1 MMVATLFIVFLG
13 CIALRMPIAFS
24 LGFSSFVYIAA
35 SDIPLS
41 IIPERMFSG
50 IDSFVILC
58 VPGFILAGNLMNV
71 GGITDRII
79 HFCMAL
85 VGHIRGGLGVANV
98 GASMVFA
105 GISGTAVSDA
115 VSIGSVMIPAMVK
128 HGYSKEFSGAV
139 TASASTM
146 GPIIPPSLPMVIA
159 GTVTGLSVSRLL
171 VAGVVPGLLL
181 GLGLGLVVYFIS
193 LKRGYPKVVRLPIIE
208 VIKSFFGAFWA
219 ILMTVIILGGIMG
232 GFFTPTEAAM
242 VAVFYAIII
251 GFFVYKE
258 LKPSMLPRIFYESAV
273 TTASLMV
280 LVGFA
285 NVFAW
290 ILTSEQIPIMITTAM
305 LDLSK
310 NPMVYILLVNILLIF
325 VGMFMETIAAL
336 MILMP
341 ILLKPALSL
350 GIDPIQFSI
359 MCILNLVIGLTTP
372 PVGVCL
378 FVASAIAKVSIG
390 RLTVALLPFIA
401 VSLVVLFLVS
411 YVPQITLWLPNL
423 VFGGK

>member
-1 MMVATLFIVFLG
+1 MVVVLFVVFLA
-13 CIALRMPIAFS
+13 CIVLRMPIAFS
-24 LGFSSFVYIAA
+24 LGFSSFIYILF

-41 IIPERMFSG
+41 ILPERMFSG

-85 VGHIRGGLGVANV
+85 IGHVRGGLGLANV
-98 GASMVFA
+98 GSSMVFA
-105 GISGTAVSDA
+105 GISGTAISDT
-115 VSIGSVMIPAMVK
+115 VSIGSVMIPAMIK
-128 HGYSKEFSGAV
+128 RGYDAEFSAAV
-139 TASASTM
+139 TASSSTV

-159 GTVTGLSVSRLL
+159 GTVTGLSVSRLF
-171 VAGVVPGLLL
+171 VAGIIPGLLL
-181 GLGLGLVVYFIS
+181 GFGLGIVSYLIS
-193 LKRGYPKVVRLPIIE
+193 VKRNHPKEDRLPFRE
-208 VIKSFFGAFWA
+208 VIRSFFSAFWA
-219 ILMTVIILGGIMG
+219 ILMTLIILGGIMG

-242 VAVFYAIII
+242 IAVFYALIV
-251 GFFVYKE
+251 GFFVYGE
-258 LKPSMLPRIFYESAV
+258 LKLAALPKIIFDSAV

-290 ILTSEQIPIMITTAM
+290 ILTSEEIPLMVTQAM
-305 LDLSK
+305 LSISSG
-310 NPMVYILLVNILLIF
+310 PTGYIILVNILLIF

-341 ILLKPALSL
+341 ILLKPAIAL
-350 GIDPIQFSI
+350 GIDPIQFAI
-359 MCILNLVIGLTTP
+359 MCVLNLVIGLTTP

-378 FVASAIAKVSIG
+378 FVASSIAKISVG
-390 RLTVALLPFIA
+390 RLSVALIPFIA
-401 VSLVVLFLVS
+401 VSLLVLLLVS
-411 YVPQITLWLPNL
+411 FVPQVTLFLPNL
-423 VFGGK
+423 VFNK

>member
-1 MMVATLFIVFLG
+1 MVVVLFVVFLA

-24 LGFSSFVYIAA
+24 LGFSSFIYILF

-41 IIPERMFSG
+41 ILPERMFSG

-85 VGHIRGGLGVANV
+85 IGHVRGGLGLANV
-98 GASMVFA
+98 GSSMVFA
-105 GISGTAVSDA
+105 GISGTAISDT
-115 VSIGSVMIPAMVK
+115 VSIGSVMIPAMIK
-128 HGYSKEFSGAV
+128 RGYDAEFSAAV
-139 TASASTM
+139 TASSSTV

-159 GTVTGLSVSRLL
+159 GTVTGLSVSRLF
-171 VAGVVPGLLL
+171 VAGIIPGLLL
-181 GLGLGLVVYFIS
+181 GFGLGIVSYLIS
-193 LKRGYPKVVRLPIIE
+193 VKRNHPKEDRLPFREVVR
-208 VIKSFFGAFWA
+208 SFFSAFWA
-219 ILMTVIILGGIMG
+219 ILMTLIILGGIMG

-242 VAVFYAIII
+242 IAVFYALIV
-251 GFFVYKE
+251 GFFVYGE
-258 LKPSMLPRIFYESAV
+258 LKLSALPKIVFDSAV

-290 ILTSEQIPIMITTAM
+290 ILTSEEIPLMVTQAM
-305 LDLSK
+305 LSISSG
-310 NPMVYILLVNILLIF
+310 PVGYIILVNILLVF

-341 ILLKPALSL
+341 ILLKPAIAL
-350 GIDPIQFSI
+350 GIDPIQFAI
-359 MCILNLVIGLTTP
+359 MCVLNLVIGLTTP

-378 FVASAIAKVSIG
+378 FVASSIAKISVG
-390 RLTVALLPFIA
+390 RLSVALIPFIA
-401 VSLVVLFLVS
+401 VSLLVLLLVS
-411 YVPQITLWLPNL
+411 FVPQVTLFLPNL
-423 VFGGK
+423 VFNK

>member
-1 MMVATLFIVFLG
+1 MVVVLFVVFLA
-13 CIALRMPIAFS
+13 CIVLRMPIAFS
-24 LGFSSFVYIAA
+24 LGFSSFIYILF

-41 IIPERMFSG
+41 ILPERMFSG

-85 VGHIRGGLGVANV
+85 IGHVRGGLGLANV
-98 GASMVFA
+98 GSSMVFA
-105 GISGTAVSDA
+105 GISGTAISDT
-115 VSIGSVMIPAMVK
+115 VSIGSVMIPAMIK
-128 HGYSKEFSGAV
+128 RGYDAEFSAAV
-139 TASASTM
+139 TASSSTV

-159 GTVTGLSVSRLL
+159 GTVTGLSVSRLF
-171 VAGVVPGLLL
+171 VAGIIPGLLL
-181 GLGLGLVVYFIS
+181 GFGLGIVSYLIS
-193 LKRGYPKVVRLPIIE
+193 VKRNHPKEDRLPFREVVR
-208 VIKSFFGAFWA
+208 SFFSAFWA
-219 ILMTVIILGGIMG
+219 ILMTLIILGGIMG

-242 VAVFYAIII
+242 IAVFYALIV
-251 GFFVYKE
+251 GFFVYGE
-258 LKPSMLPRIFYESAV
+258 LKLSALPKIIFDSAV

-290 ILTSEQIPIMITTAM
+290 ILTSEEIPLMVTQAM
-305 LDLSK
+305 LSISSG
-310 NPMVYILLVNILLIF
+310 PTGYIILVNILLVF

-341 ILLKPALSL
+341 ILLKPAIAL
-350 GIDPIQFSI
+350 GIDPIQFAI
-359 MCILNLVIGLTTP
+359 MCVLNLVIGLTTP

-378 FVASAIAKVSIG
+378 FVASSIARISVG
-390 RLTVALLPFIA
+390 RLSVALIPFIA
-401 VSLVVLFLVS
+401 VSFIVLMLVS
-411 YVPQITLWLPNL
+411 FVPQVTLFLPNL
-423 VFGGK
+423 VFNK

>member
-105 GISGTAVSDA
+105 GISGTAISDT

-128 HGYSKEFSGAV
+128 RGYDSEFSAAV
-139 TASASTM
+139 TASSSTI

-159 GTVTGLSVSRLL
+159 GTVTGLSVSRLF
-171 VAGVVPGLLL
+171 VAGIIPGLLL
-181 GLGLGLVVYFIS
+181 GFGLGIVSYFIS
-193 LKRGYPKVVRLPIIE
+193 VKRQHPKEERLPLREVVR
-208 VIKSFFGAFWA
+208 SFFGAFWA
-219 ILMTVIILGGIMG
+219 ILMTIIIIGGIIG

-251 GFFVYKE
+251 GFFVYRE
-258 LKPSMLPRIFYESAV
+258 LKLNMLPKIFYESAV

-290 ILTSEQIPIMITTAM
+290 ILTSEEIPVMITTAM
-305 LDLSK
+305 LNFSN
-310 NPMVYILLVNILLIF
+310 NPAVYILLVNILLVF

-341 ILLKPALSL
+341 ILLKPAISL
-350 GIDPIQFSI
+350 GIDPIQFAI
-359 MCILNLVIGLTTP
+359 MCVLNLVIGLTTP

-378 FVASAIAKVSIG
+378 FVASSIARISIG
-390 RLTVALLPFIA
+390 CLTIALLPFIA
-401 VSLVVLFLVS
+401 ISLVVLILVS
-411 YVPQITLWLPNL
+411 YVPPITLWLPSL
-423 VFGGK
+423 VFGK

>member
-1 MMVATLFIVFLG
+1 MVIVLFAVFLG
-13 CIALRMPIAFS
+13 CVMLRMPIAFS

-35 SDIPLS
+35 SPIPLS

-71 GGITDRII
+71 GGITERII
-79 HFCMAL
+79 KFCLAV
-85 VGHIRGGLGVANV
+85 VGHIRGGLALSNV

-115 VSIGSVMIPAMVK
+115 VSIGTIMIPAMIK
-128 HGYSKEFSGAV
+128 RGYSAAFSGAV

-171 VAGVVPGLLL
+171 VGGIIPGLLL
-181 GLGLGLVVYFIS
+181 GLGIGAVAYFIS
-193 LKRGYPKVVRLPIIE
+193 VKRGYPKGDRLPFSE
-208 VIKSFFGAFWA
+208 VVKSFFGAFWA
-219 ILMTVIILGGIMG
+219 ILMTLIILGGIMG
-232 GFFTPTEAAM
+232 GIFTPTEASM

-251 GFFVYKE
+251 GFFVYGE
-258 LKPSMLPRIFYESAV
+258 LKPSMLPKIFFESAV

-290 ILTSEQIPIMITTAM
+290 ILTSEEIPVMITTAM
-305 LDLSK
+305 LDLSRD
-310 NPMVYILLVNILLIF
+310 PMVYILLVNILLIF

-341 ILLKPALSL
+341 ILLKPAIQL
-350 GIDPIQFSI
+350 GIDPIQFAL
-359 MCILNLVIGLTTP
+359 MCVLNLVIGLTTP

-390 RLTVALLPFIA
+390 RLTWALLPFIG
-401 VSLVVLFLVS
+401 VSLVVLLLVS
-411 YVPQITLWLPNL
+411 YVPAITLWLPNL
-423 VFGGK
+423 VFNK

>member
-1 MMVATLFIVFLG
+1 MMVAVLFLVFLG
-13 CIALRMPIAFS
+13 CIVLRMPIAFS

-105 GISGTAVSDA
+105 GISGTAISDT

-128 HGYSKEFSGAV
+128 RGYDSEFSAAV
-139 TASASTM
+139 TASSSTI

-159 GTVTGLSVSRLL
+159 GTVTGLSVSRLF
-171 VAGVVPGLLL
+171 VAGIIPGLLL
-181 GLGLGLVVYFIS
+181 GFGLGIVSYFIS
-193 LKRGYPKVVRLPIIE
+193 VKRQHPKEERLPLREVVR
-208 VIKSFFGAFWA
+208 SFFGAFWA
-219 ILMTVIILGGIMG
+219 ILMTVIIIGGIIG

-251 GFFVYKE
+251 GFFVYRE
-258 LKPSMLPRIFYESAV
+258 LKLHMLPKIFYDSAV

-290 ILTSEQIPIMITTAM
+290 ILTSEEIPVMITTAM
-305 LDLSK
+305 LDLSS
-310 NPMVYILLVNILLIF
+310 NPAVYILLVNLLLVF

-341 ILLKPALSL
+341 ILLKPAISL

-359 MCILNLVIGLTTP
+359 MCVLNLVIGLTTP

-378 FVASAIAKVSIG
+378 FVASSIARISIG
-390 RLTVALLPFIA
+390 RLAVALLPFIA
-401 VSLVVLFLVS
+401 VSLVVLILVS
-411 YVPQITLWLPNL
+411 YVPQVTLWLPSL
-423 VFGGK
+423 VFGK

>member
-1 MMVATLFIVFLG
+1 MMVAVLFLVFLG
-13 CIALRMPIAFS
+13 CIVLRMPIAFS

-105 GISGTAVSDA
+105 GISGTAISDT

-128 HGYSKEFSGAV
+128 RGYDSEFSAAV
-139 TASASTM
+139 TASSSTI

-159 GTVTGLSVSRLL
+159 GTVTGLSVSRLF
-171 VAGVVPGLLL
+171 VAGIIPGLLL
-181 GLGLGLVVYFIS
+181 GFGLGLVSYFIS
-193 LKRGYPKVVRLPIIE
+193 VKRQHPKEERLPLREVVR
-208 VIKSFFGAFWA
+208 SFFGAFWA
-219 ILMTVIILGGIMG
+219 ILMTVIIIGGIIG

-251 GFFVYKE
+251 GFFVYRE
-258 LKPSMLPRIFYESAV
+258 LKLHMLPKIFYDSAV

-290 ILTSEQIPIMITTAM
+290 ILTSEEIPVMITTAM
-305 LDLSK
+305 LDLSN
-310 NPMVYILLVNILLIF
+310 NPAVYILLVNILLVF

-341 ILLKPALSL
+341 ILLKPAISL

-359 MCILNLVIGLTTP
+359 MCVLNLVIGLTTP

-378 FVASAIAKVSIG
+378 FVASSIARISIG
-390 RLTVALLPFIA
+390 RLAVALLPFIA
-401 VSLVVLFLVS
+401 VSGVVLILVS
-411 YVPQITLWLPNL
+411 YVPQVTLWLPSL
-423 VFGGK
+423 VFGK

>member
-1 MMVATLFIVFLG
+1 MVVVLFVVFLA
-13 CIALRMPIAFS
+13 CIVLRMPIAFS
-24 LGFSSFVYIAA
+24 LGFSSFIYILF

-41 IIPERMFSG
+41 ILPERMFSG

-85 VGHIRGGLGVANV
+85 IGHVRGGLGLANV
-98 GASMVFA
+98 GSSMVFA
-105 GISGTAVSDA
+105 GISGTAISDT
-115 VSIGSVMIPAMVK
+115 VSIGSVMIPAMIK
-128 HGYSKEFSGAV
+128 RGYDAEFSAAV
-139 TASASTM
+139 TASSSTV

-159 GTVTGLSVSRLL
+159 GTVTGLSVSRLF
-171 VAGVVPGLLL
+171 VAGIIPGLLL
-181 GLGLGLVVYFIS
+181 GFGLGIVSYLIS
-193 LKRGYPKVVRLPIIE
+193 VKRNHPKEDRLPFREVVR
-208 VIKSFFGAFWA
+208 SFFSAFWA
-219 ILMTVIILGGIMG
+219 ILMTLIILGGIMG

-242 VAVFYAIII
+242 IAVFYALIV
-251 GFFVYKE
+251 GFFVYGE
-258 LKPSMLPRIFYESAV
+258 LKLAALPKIVFDSAV

-290 ILTSEQIPIMITTAM
+290 ILTSEEIPLMVTQAM
-305 LDLSK
+305 LSISSG
-310 NPMVYILLVNILLIF
+310 PVGYIILVNILLVF

-341 ILLKPALSL
+341 ILLKPAIAL
-350 GIDPIQFSI
+350 GIDPIQFAI
-359 MCILNLVIGLTTP
+359 MCVLNLVIGLTTP

-378 FVASAIAKVSIG
+378 FVASSIARISVG
-390 RLTVALLPFIA
+390 RLSIALIPFIA
-401 VSLVVLFLVS
+401 VSLVVLLLVS
-411 YVPQITLWLPNL
+411 FVPQVTLFLPNL
-423 VFGGK
+423 VFNK

>member
-1 MMVATLFIVFLG
+1 MMVAVLFVVFLG
-13 CIALRMPIAFS
+13 CIMLRMPIAFS

-85 VGHIRGGLGVANV
+85 MGHVRGGLGLANV
-98 GASMVFA
+98 GSSMVFA
-105 GISGTAVSDA
+105 GISGTAISDT
-115 VSIGSVMIPAMVK
+115 VSIGSVMIPAMIK
-128 HGYSKEFSGAV
+128 RGYDAEFSAAV
-139 TASASTM
+139 TASSSTV

-159 GTVTGLSVSRLL
+159 GTVTGLSVSRLF
-171 VAGVVPGLLL
+171 VAGIIPGLLL
-181 GLGLGLVVYFIS
+181 GFGLGIITYILSV
-193 LKRGYPKVVRLPIIE
+193 KRNYPKEDRLPFKDVVR
-208 VIKSFFGAFWA
+208 SFFSAFWA
-219 ILMTVIILGGIMG
+219 ILMTLIIIGGIMFG
-232 GFFTPTEAAM
+232 IFTPTEAAM
-242 VAVFYAIII
+242 IAVFYAIII

-258 LKPSMLPRIFYESAV
+258 LKLSMLPRIFFESAV

-290 ILTSEQIPIMITTAM
+290 ILTSEEIPVMITTAM

-310 NPMVYILLVNILLIF
+310 DPMIYILLVNILLVF

-341 ILLKPALSL
+341 ILLKPAITL

-378 FVASAIAKVSIG
+378 FVASAIAKISIG

-401 VSLVVLFLVS
+401 VSLVVLLLVS
-411 YVPQITLWLPNL
+411 YVPQVTLWLPNV
-423 VFGGK
+423 VFGR

>member
-1 MMVATLFIVFLG
+1 MVVVLFVVFLA
-13 CIALRMPIAFS
+13 CIVLRMPIAFS
-24 LGFSSFVYIAA
+24 LGFSSFIYILF

-41 IIPERMFSG
+41 ILPERMFSG

-85 VGHIRGGLGVANV
+85 IGHVRGGLGLANV
-98 GASMVFA
+98 GSSMVFA
-105 GISGTAVSDA
+105 GISGTAISDT
-115 VSIGSVMIPAMVK
+115 VSIGSVMIPAMIK
-128 HGYSKEFSGAV
+128 RGYDAEFSAAV
-139 TASASTM
+139 TASSSTV

-159 GTVTGLSVSRLL
+159 GTVTGLSVSRLF
-171 VAGVVPGLLL
+171 VAGIIPGLLL
-181 GLGLGLVVYFIS
+181 GFGLGIVSYLIS
-193 LKRGYPKVVRLPIIE
+193 VKRNHPKEDRLPFRE
-208 VIKSFFGAFWA
+208 VIRSFFSAFWA
-219 ILMTVIILGGIMG
+219 ILMTLIILGGIMG

-242 VAVFYAIII
+242 IAVFYALIV
-251 GFFVYKE
+251 GFFVYGE
-258 LKPSMLPRIFYESAV
+258 LKLAALPKIIFDSAV

-290 ILTSEQIPIMITTAM
+290 ILTSEEIPLMVTQAM
-305 LDLSK
+305 LSISSG
-310 NPMVYILLVNILLIF
+310 PTGYIILVNILLVF

-341 ILLKPALSL
+341 ILLKPAIAL
-350 GIDPIQFSI
+350 GIDPIQFAI
-359 MCILNLVIGLTTP
+359 MCVLNLVIGLTTP

-378 FVASAIAKVSIG
+378 FVASSIARISVG
-390 RLTVALLPFIA
+390 RLSIALIPFIA
-401 VSLVVLFLVS
+401 VSFLVLLLVS
-411 YVPQITLWLPNL
+411 FVPQVTLFLPNL
-423 VFGGK
+423 VFNK

>member
-1 MMVATLFIVFLG
+1 MVVVLFVVFLA
-13 CIALRMPIAFS
+13 CIVLRMPIAFS
-24 LGFSSFVYIAA
+24 LGFSSFIYILF

-41 IIPERMFSG
+41 ILPERMFSG

-85 VGHIRGGLGVANV
+85 IGHVRGGLGLANV
-98 GASMVFA
+98 GSSMVFA
-105 GISGTAVSDA
+105 GISGTAISDT
-115 VSIGSVMIPAMVK
+115 VSIGSVMIPAMIK
-128 HGYSKEFSGAV
+128 RGYDAEFSAAV
-139 TASASTM
+139 TASSSTV

-159 GTVTGLSVSRLL
+159 GTVTGLSVSRLF
-171 VAGVVPGLLL
+171 VAGIIPGLLL
-181 GLGLGLVVYFIS
+181 GFGLGIVSYLIS
-193 LKRGYPKVVRLPIIE
+193 VKRNHPKEDRLPFREVVR
-208 VIKSFFGAFWA
+208 SFFSAFWA
-219 ILMTVIILGGIMG
+219 NLMTLIILGGIMG

-242 VAVFYAIII
+242 IAVFYARIV
-251 GFFVYKE
+251 GFFVYGE
-258 LKPSMLPRIFYESAV
+258 LKLAALPKIVFDSAV

-290 ILTSEQIPIMITTAM
+290 ILTSEEIPLMVTQAM
-305 LDLSK
+305 LSISSG
-310 NPMVYILLVNILLIF
+310 PTGYIILVNILLVF

-341 ILLKPALSL
+341 ILLKPAIAL
-350 GIDPIQFSI
+350 GIDPIQFAI
-359 MCILNLVIGLTTP
+359 MCVLNLVIGLTTP

-378 FVASAIAKVSIG
+378 FVASSIAKISVG
-390 RLTVALLPFIA
+390 RLSVALIPFIA
-401 VSLVVLFLVS
+401 VSLLVLLLVS
-411 YVPQITLWLPNL
+411 FVPQVTLFLPNL
-423 VFGGK
+423 VFNK

>member
-1 MMVATLFIVFLG
+1 MVVVLFIVFLA

-24 LGFSSFVYIAA
+24 LGFSSFIYILF

-41 IIPERMFSG
+41 ILPERMFSG

-85 VGHIRGGLGVANV
+85 IGHVRGGLGLANV
-98 GASMVFA
+98 GSSMVFA
-105 GISGTAVSDA
+105 GISGTAISDT
-115 VSIGSVMIPAMVK
+115 VSIGSVMIPAMIK
-128 HGYSKEFSGAV
+128 RGYDAEFSAAV
-139 TASASTM
+139 TASSSTV

-159 GTVTGLSVSRLL
+159 GTVTGLSVSRLF
-171 VAGVVPGLLL
+171 VAGIIPGLLL
-181 GLGLGLVVYFIS
+181 GFGLGIVSYFIS
-193 LKRGYPKVVRLPIIE
+193 VKRNHPKEDRLPFREVVR
-208 VIKSFFGAFWA
+208 SFFSAFWA
-219 ILMTVIILGGIMG
+219 ILMTLIILGGIMG

-242 VAVFYAIII
+242 IAVFYALIV
-251 GFFVYKE
+251 GFFVYGE
-258 LKPSMLPRIFYESAV
+258 LKLAALPKIIFDSAI

-290 ILTSEQIPIMITTAM
+290 ILTSEEIPLMVTQAM
-305 LDLSK
+305 LSISSG
-310 NPMVYILLVNILLIF
+310 PIGYIILVNILLVF

-341 ILLKPALSL
+341 ILLKPAIAL
-350 GIDPIQFSI
+350 GIDPIQFAI
-359 MCILNLVIGLTTP
+359 MCVLNLVIGLTTP

-378 FVASAIAKVSIG
+378 FVASSIAKISVG
-390 RLTVALLPFIA
+390 RLAVAMIPFIA
-401 VSLVVLFLVS
+401 VSLVVLLLVS
-411 YVPQITLWLPNL
+411 FVPQVTLFLPNL
-423 VFGGK
+423 VFSK

>member
-105 GISGTAVSDA
+105 GISGTAISDT

-128 HGYSKEFSGAV
+128 RGYDSEFSAAV
-139 TASASTM
+139 TASSSTI

-159 GTVTGLSVSRLL
+159 GTVTGLSVSRLF
-171 VAGVVPGLLL
+171 VAGLIPGLLL
-181 GLGLGLVVYFIS
+181 GFGLGIVSYFIS
-193 LKRGYPKVVRLPIIE
+193 VKRQHPKEERLPLREVVR
-208 VIKSFFGAFWA
+208 SFFGAFWA
-219 ILMTVIILGGIMG
+219 ILMTIIIIGGIIG

-251 GFFVYKE
+251 GFFVYRE
-258 LKPSMLPRIFYESAV
+258 LKLNMLPKIFYESAV

-290 ILTSEQIPIMITTAM
+290 ILTSEEIPIMITTAM
-305 LDLSK
+305 LNFSN
-310 NPMVYILLVNILLIF
+310 NPAVYILLVNILLVF

-341 ILLKPALSL
+341 ILLKPAISL

-359 MCILNLVIGLTTP
+359 MCVLNLVIGLTTP

-378 FVASAIAKVSIG
+378 FVASSIARISIG
-390 RLTVALLPFIA
+390 RLTIALLPFIA
-401 VSLVVLFLVS
+401 ISLVVLILVS
-411 YVPQITLWLPNL
+411 YVPPITLWLPSL
-423 VFGGK
+423 VFGK

>member
-1 MMVATLFIVFLG
+1 MVVVLFVVFLA
-13 CIALRMPIAFS
+13 CIVLRMPIAFS
-24 LGFSSFVYIAA
+24 LGFSSFIYILF

-41 IIPERMFSG
+41 ILPERMFSG

-85 VGHIRGGLGVANV
+85 IGHVRGGLGLANV
-98 GASMVFA
+98 GSSMVFA
-105 GISGTAVSDA
+105 GISGTAISDT
-115 VSIGSVMIPAMVK
+115 VSIGSVMIPAMIK
-128 HGYSKEFSGAV
+128 RGYDAEFSAAV
-139 TASASTM
+139 TASSSTV

-159 GTVTGLSVSRLL
+159 GTVTGLSVSRLF
-171 VAGVVPGLLL
+171 VAGIIPGLLL
-181 GLGLGLVVYFIS
+181 GFGLGIVSYLIS
-193 LKRGYPKVVRLPIIE
+193 VKRNHPKEDRLPFRE
-208 VIKSFFGAFWA
+208 VIRSFFSAFWA
-219 ILMTVIILGGIMG
+219 ILMTLIILGGIMG

-242 VAVFYAIII
+242 IAVFYALIV
-251 GFFVYKE
+251 GFFVYGE
-258 LKPSMLPRIFYESAV
+258 LKLAALPKIIFDSAV

-290 ILTSEQIPIMITTAM
+290 ILTSEEIPLMVTQAM
-305 LDLSK
+305 LSISSG
-310 NPMVYILLVNILLIF
+310 PTGYIILVNILLVF

-341 ILLKPALSL
+341 ILLKPAIAL
-350 GIDPIQFSI
+350 GIDPIQFAI
-359 MCILNLVIGLTTP
+359 MCVLNLVIGLTTP

-378 FVASAIAKVSIG
+378 FVASSIAKISVG
-390 RLTVALLPFIA
+390 RLSVALIPFIA
-401 VSLVVLFLVS
+401 VSLLVLLFVS
-411 YVPQITLWLPNL
+411 FVPQVTLFLPNL
-423 VFGGK
+423 VFNK

>member
-1 MMVATLFIVFLG
+1 MVVVLFVVFLA
-13 CIALRMPIAFS
+13 CIVLRMPIAFS
-24 LGFSSFVYIAA
+24 LGFSSFIYILF

-41 IIPERMFSG
+41 ILPERMFSG

-85 VGHIRGGLGVANV
+85 IGHVRGGLGLANV
-98 GASMVFA
+98 GSSMVFA
-105 GISGTAVSDA
+105 GISGTAISDT
-115 VSIGSVMIPAMVK
+115 VSIGSVMIPAMIK
-128 HGYSKEFSGAV
+128 RGYDAEFSAAV
-139 TASASTM
+139 TASSSTV

-159 GTVTGLSVSRLL
+159 GTVTGLSVSRLF
-171 VAGVVPGLLL
+171 VAGIIPGLLL
-181 GLGLGLVVYFIS
+181 GFGLGIVSYLIS
-193 LKRGYPKVVRLPIIE
+193 VKRNHPKEDRLPFRE
-208 VIKSFFGAFWA
+208 VIRSFFSAFWA
-219 ILMTVIILGGIMG
+219 ILMTLIILGGIMG

-242 VAVFYAIII
+242 IAVFYALIV
-251 GFFVYKE
+251 GFFVYGE
-258 LKPSMLPRIFYESAV
+258 LKLAALPKIIFDSAV

-290 ILTSEQIPIMITTAM
+290 ILTSEEIPLMVTQAM
-305 LDLSK
+305 LSISSG
-310 NPMVYILLVNILLIF
+310 PTGYIILVNILLVF

-341 ILLKPALSL
+341 ILLKPAIAL
-350 GIDPIQFSI
+350 GIDPIQFAI
-359 MCILNLVIGLTTP
+359 MCVLNLVIGLTTP

-378 FVASAIAKVSIG
+378 FVASSIARISVG
-390 RLTVALLPFIA
+390 RLSIALIPYIA
-401 VSLVVLFLVS
+401 VSFLVLLLVS
-411 YVPQITLWLPNL
+411 FVPQVTLFLPNL
-423 VFGGK
+423 VFNK

>member
-105 GISGTAVSDA
+105 GISGTAISDT

-128 HGYSKEFSGAV
+128 RGYDSEFSAAV
-139 TASASTM
+139 TASSSTI

-159 GTVTGLSVSRLL
+159 GTVTGLSVSRLF
-171 VAGVVPGLLL
+171 VAGIIPGLLL
-181 GLGLGLVVYFIS
+181 GFGLGIVSYFIS
-193 LKRGYPKVVRLPIIE
+193 VKRQHPKEERLPLRE
-208 VIKSFFGAFWA
+208 VIRSFFGAFWA
-219 ILMTVIILGGIMG
+219 ILMTVIIIGGIIG

-251 GFFVYKE
+251 GFFVYRE
-258 LKPSMLPRIFYESAV
+258 LKLHMLPKIFYDSAV

-290 ILTSEQIPIMITTAM
+290 ILTSEEIPVMITTAM
-305 LDLSK
+305 LDLSS
-310 NPMVYILLVNILLIF
+310 NPAVYILLVNLLLVF

-341 ILLKPALSL
+341 ILLKPAISL

-359 MCILNLVIGLTTP
+359 MCVLNLVIGLTTP

-378 FVASAIAKVSIG
+378 FVASSIARISIG
-390 RLTVALLPFIA
+390 RLSVALLPFIA
-401 VSLVVLFLVS
+401 VSVAVLILVS
-411 YVPQITLWLPNL
+411 YVPQVTLWLPSL
-423 VFGGK
+423 VFGK

>member
-1 MMVATLFIVFLG
+1 MVVVLFVVFLA
-13 CIALRMPIAFS
+13 CIVLRMPIAFS
-24 LGFSSFVYIAA
+24 LGFSSFIYILF

-41 IIPERMFSG
+41 ILPERMFSG

-85 VGHIRGGLGVANV
+85 IGHVRGGLGLANV
-98 GASMVFA
+98 GSSMVFA
-105 GISGTAVSDA
+105 GISGTAISDT
-115 VSIGSVMIPAMVK
+115 VSIGSVMIPAMIK
-128 HGYSKEFSGAV
+128 RGYDAEFSAAV
-139 TASASTM
+139 TASSSTV

-159 GTVTGLSVSRLL
+159 GTVTGLSVSRLF
-171 VAGVVPGLLL
+171 VAGIIPGLLL
-181 GLGLGLVVYFIS
+181 GFGLGIVSYLIS
-193 LKRGYPKVVRLPIIE
+193 VKRNHPKEDRLPFREVVR
-208 VIKSFFGAFWA
+208 SFFSAFWA
-219 ILMTVIILGGIMG
+219 ILMTLIILGGIMG

-242 VAVFYAIII
+242 IAVFYALIV
-251 GFFVYKE
+251 GFFVYGE
-258 LKPSMLPRIFYESAV
+258 LKLSALPKIIFDSAL

-290 ILTSEQIPIMITTAM
+290 ILTSEEIPLMVTQAM
-305 LDLSK
+305 LSISSG
-310 NPMVYILLVNILLIF
+310 PVGYIILVNILLVF

-341 ILLKPALSL
+341 ILLKPAIAL
-350 GIDPIQFSI
+350 GIDPIQFAI
-359 MCILNLVIGLTTP
+359 MCVLNLVIGLTTP

-378 FVASAIAKVSIG
+378 FVASSIAKISVG
-390 RLTVALLPFIA
+390 RLSVALIPFIA
-401 VSLVVLFLVS
+401 VSLLVLLLVS
-411 YVPQITLWLPNL
+411 FVPQVTLFLPNL
-423 VFGGK
+423 VFNK

>member
-1 MMVATLFIVFLG
+1 MMVAVLFLVFLG
-13 CIALRMPIAFS
+13 CIVLRMPIAFS

-105 GISGTAVSDA
+105 GISGTAISDT

-128 HGYSKEFSGAV
+128 RGYDSEFSAAV
-139 TASASTM
+139 TASSSTI

-159 GTVTGLSVSRLL
+159 GTVTGLSVSRLF
-171 VAGVVPGLLL
+171 VAGIIPGLLL
-181 GLGLGLVVYFIS
+181 GFGLGIVSYFIS
-193 LKRGYPKVVRLPIIE
+193 VKRQHPKEERLPLREVVR
-208 VIKSFFGAFWA
+208 SFFGAFWA
-219 ILMTVIILGGIMG
+219 ILMTIIIIGGIIG

-251 GFFVYKE
+251 GFFVYRE
-258 LKPSMLPRIFYESAV
+258 LKLNMLPKIFYESAV

-290 ILTSEQIPIMITTAM
+290 ILTSEEIPIMITTAM
-305 LDLSK
+305 LNFSN
-310 NPMVYILLVNILLIF
+310 NPAVYILLVNILLVF

-341 ILLKPALSL
+341 ILLKPAISL

-359 MCILNLVIGLTTP
+359 MCVLNLVIGLTTP

-378 FVASAIAKVSIG
+378 FVASSIARISIG
-390 RLTVALLPFIA
+390 RLTIALLPFIA
-401 VSLVVLFLVS
+401 ISLVVLILVS
-411 YVPQITLWLPNL
+411 YVPPITLWLPSL
-423 VFGGK
+423 VFGK

>member
-13 CIALRMPIAFS
+13 CIVLRMPIAFS

-105 GISGTAVSDA
+105 GISGTAISDT

-128 HGYSKEFSGAV
+128 RGYDSEFSAAV
-139 TASASTM
+139 TASSSTI

-159 GTVTGLSVSRLL
+159 GTVTGLSVSRLF
-171 VAGVVPGLLL
+171 VAGIIPGLLL
-181 GLGLGLVVYFIS
+181 GFGLGIVSYFIS
-193 LKRGYPKVVRLPIIE
+193 VKRQHPKEERLPLRE
-208 VIKSFFGAFWA
+208 VIRSFFGAFWA
-219 ILMTVIILGGIMG
+219 ILMTVIIIGGIIG

-251 GFFVYKE
+251 GFFVYRE
-258 LKPSMLPRIFYESAV
+258 LKLHMLPKIFYDSAV

-290 ILTSEQIPIMITTAM
+290 ILTSEEIPVMITTAM
-305 LDLSK
+305 LDLSS
-310 NPMVYILLVNILLIF
+310 NPAVYILLVNLLLVF

-341 ILLKPALSL
+341 ILLKPAISL

-359 MCILNLVIGLTTP
+359 MCVLNLVIGLTTP

-378 FVASAIAKVSIG
+378 FVASSIARISIG
-390 RLTVALLPFIA
+390 RLAVALLPFIA
-401 VSLVVLFLVS
+401 VSLVVLILVS
-411 YVPQITLWLPNL
+411 YVPQVTLWLPSL
-423 VFGGK
+423 VFGK

>member
-1 MMVATLFIVFLG
+1 MVVVLFIVFLA

-24 LGFSSFVYIAA
+24 LGFSSFIYILF

-41 IIPERMFSG
+41 ILPERMFSG

-85 VGHIRGGLGVANV
+85 IGHVRGGLGLANV
-98 GASMVFA
+98 GSSMVFA
-105 GISGTAVSDA
+105 GISGTAISDT
-115 VSIGSVMIPAMVK
+115 VSIGSVMIPAMIK
-128 HGYSKEFSGAV
+128 RGYDAEFSAAV
-139 TASASTM
+139 TASSSTV

-159 GTVTGLSVSRLL
+159 GTVTGLSVSRLF
-171 VAGVVPGLLL
+171 VAGIIPGLLL
-181 GLGLGLVVYFIS
+181 GFGLGIVSYFIS
-193 LKRGYPKVVRLPIIE
+193 VKRNHPKEDRLPFREVVR
-208 VIKSFFGAFWA
+208 SFFSAFWA
-219 ILMTVIILGGIMG
+219 ILMTLIILGGIMG

-242 VAVFYAIII
+242 IAVFYALIV
-251 GFFVYKE
+251 GFFVYGE
-258 LKPSMLPRIFYESAV
+258 LKLAALPKIVFDSAV

-290 ILTSEQIPIMITTAM
+290 ILTSEEIPLMVTQAM
-305 LDLSK
+305 LSISSG
-310 NPMVYILLVNILLIF
+310 PIGYIILVNILLVF

-341 ILLKPALSL
+341 ILLKPAIAL
-350 GIDPIQFSI
+350 GIDPIQFAI
-359 MCILNLVIGLTTP
+359 MCVLNLVIGLTTP

-378 FVASAIAKVSIG
+378 FVASSIAKISVG
-390 RLTVALLPFIA
+390 RLSVALIPFIA
-401 VSLVVLFLVS
+401 VSLIVLLLVS
-411 YVPQITLWLPNL
+411 FVPQVTLFLPNL
-423 VFGGK
+423 VFNK

>member
-1 MMVATLFIVFLG
+1 MVVVLFVVFLA
-13 CIALRMPIAFS
+13 CIVLRMPIAFS
-24 LGFSSFVYIAA
+24 LGFSSFIYILF

-41 IIPERMFSG
+41 ILPERMFSG

-85 VGHIRGGLGVANV
+85 IGHVRGGLGLANV
-98 GASMVFA
+98 GSSMVFA
-105 GISGTAVSDA
+105 GISGTAISDT
-115 VSIGSVMIPAMVK
+115 VSIGSVMIPAMIK
-128 HGYSKEFSGAV
+128 RGYDAEFSAAV
-139 TASASTM
+139 TASSSTV

-159 GTVTGLSVSRLL
+159 GTVTGLSVSRLF
-171 VAGVVPGLLL
+171 VAGIIPGLLL
-181 GLGLGLVVYFIS
+181 GFGLGIVSYLIS
-193 LKRGYPKVVRLPIIE
+193 VKRNHPKEDRLPFRE
-208 VIKSFFGAFWA
+208 VIRSFFSAFWA
-219 ILMTVIILGGIMG
+219 ILMTLIILGGIMG

-242 VAVFYAIII
+242 IAVFYALIV
-251 GFFVYKE
+251 GFFVYGE
-258 LKPSMLPRIFYESAV
+258 LKLAALPKIIFDSAV

-290 ILTSEQIPIMITTAM
+290 ILTSEEIPLMVTQAM
-305 LDLSK
+305 LSISSG
-310 NPMVYILLVNILLIF
+310 PIGYIILVNILLVF

-341 ILLKPALSL
+341 ILLKPAIAL
-350 GIDPIQFSI
+350 GIDPIQFAI
-359 MCILNLVIGLTTP
+359 MCVLNLVIGLTTP

-378 FVASAIAKVSIG
+378 FVASSIAKISVG
-390 RLTVALLPFIA
+390 RLSVALIPFIA
-401 VSLVVLFLVS
+401 VSLLVLLLVS
-411 YVPQITLWLPNL
+411 FVPQVTLFLPNL
-423 VFGGK
+423 VFNK

>member
-105 GISGTAVSDA
+105 GISGTAISDT

-128 HGYSKEFSGAV
+128 RGYDSEFSAAV
-139 TASASTM
+139 TASSSTI

-159 GTVTGLSVSRLL
+159 GTVTGLSVSRLF
-171 VAGVVPGLLL
+171 VAGIIPGLLL
-181 GLGLGLVVYFIS
+181 GFGLGLVSYFIS
-193 LKRGYPKVVRLPIIE
+193 VKRQHPKEERLPLREVVR
-208 VIKSFFGAFWA
+208 SFFGAFWA
-219 ILMTVIILGGIMG
+219 ILMTVIIIGGIIG

-251 GFFVYKE
+251 GFFVYRE
-258 LKPSMLPRIFYESAV
+258 LKLHMLPKIFYDSAV

-290 ILTSEQIPIMITTAM
+290 ILTSEEIPVMITTAM
-305 LDLSK
+305 LDLSN
-310 NPMVYILLVNILLIF
+310 NPAVYILLVNILLVF

-341 ILLKPALSL
+341 ILLKPAISL

-359 MCILNLVIGLTTP
+359 MCVLNLVIGLTTP

-378 FVASAIAKVSIG
+378 FVASSIARISIG
-390 RLTVALLPFIA
+390 RLAVALLPFIA
-401 VSLVVLFLVS
+401 VSGVVLILVS
-411 YVPQITLWLPNL
+411 YVPQVTLWLPSL
-423 VFGGK
+423 VFGK

>member
-1 MMVATLFIVFLG
+1 MVVVLFVVFLA
-13 CIALRMPIAFS
+13 CIVLRMPIAFS
-24 LGFSSFVYIAA
+24 LGFSSFIYILF

-41 IIPERMFSG
+41 ILPERMFSG

-85 VGHIRGGLGVANV
+85 IGHVRGGLGLANV
-98 GASMVFA
+98 GSSMVFA
-105 GISGTAVSDA
+105 GISGTAISDT
-115 VSIGSVMIPAMVK
+115 VSIGSVMIPAMIK
-128 HGYSKEFSGAV
+128 RGYDAEFSAAV
-139 TASASTM
+139 TASSSTV

-159 GTVTGLSVSRLL
+159 GTVTGLSVSRLF
-171 VAGVVPGLLL
+171 VAGIIPGLLL
-181 GLGLGLVVYFIS
+181 GFGLGIVSYLIS
-193 LKRGYPKVVRLPIIE
+193 VKRNHPKEDRLPFREVVR
-208 VIKSFFGAFWA
+208 SFFSAFWA
-219 ILMTVIILGGIMG
+219 ILMTLIILGGIMG

-242 VAVFYAIII
+242 IAVFYALIV
-251 GFFVYKE
+251 GFFVYGE
-258 LKPSMLPRIFYESAV
+258 LKLAALPKIIFDSAV

-290 ILTSEQIPIMITTAM
+290 ILTSEEIPLMVTQAM
-305 LDLSK
+305 LSISSG
-310 NPMVYILLVNILLIF
+310 PTGYIILVNILLVF

-341 ILLKPALSL
+341 ILLKPAIAL
-350 GIDPIQFSI
+350 GIDPIQFAI
-359 MCILNLVIGLTTP
+359 MCVLNLVIGLTTP

-378 FVASAIAKVSIG
+378 FVASSIAKISVG
-390 RLTVALLPFIA
+390 RLSVALIPFIA
-401 VSLVVLFLVS
+401 VSLLVLLLVS
-411 YVPQITLWLPNL
+411 FVPQVTLFLPNL
-423 VFGGK
+423 VFNK

>member
-1 MMVATLFIVFLG
+1 MVVVLFVVFLA
-13 CIALRMPIAFS
+13 CIVLRMPIAFS
-24 LGFSSFVYIAA
+24 LGFSSFIYILF

-41 IIPERMFSG
+41 ILPERMFSG

-85 VGHIRGGLGVANV
+85 IGHVRGGLGLANV
-98 GASMVFA
+98 GSSMVFA
-105 GISGTAVSDA
+105 GISGTAISDT
-115 VSIGSVMIPAMVK
+115 VSIGSVMIPAMIK
-128 HGYSKEFSGAV
+128 RGYDAEFSAAV
-139 TASASTM
+139 TASSSTV

-159 GTVTGLSVSRLL
+159 GTVTGLSVSRLF
-171 VAGVVPGLLL
+171 VAGIIPGLLL
-181 GLGLGLVVYFIS
+181 GFGLGIVSYLIS
-193 LKRGYPKVVRLPIIE
+193 VKRNHPKEDRLPFREVVR
-208 VIKSFFGAFWA
+208 SFFSAFWA
-219 ILMTVIILGGIMG
+219 ILMTLIILGGIMG

-242 VAVFYAIII
+242 IAVFYALIV
-251 GFFVYKE
+251 GFFVYGE
-258 LKPSMLPRIFYESAV
+258 LKLSALPKIVFDSAL

-290 ILTSEQIPIMITTAM
+290 ILTSEEIPLMVTQAM
-305 LDLSK
+305 LSISSG
-310 NPMVYILLVNILLIF
+310 PVGYIILVNILLVF

-341 ILLKPALSL
+341 ILLKPAIAL
-350 GIDPIQFSI
+350 GIDPIQFAI
-359 MCILNLVIGLTTP
+359 MCVLNLVIGLTTP

-378 FVASAIAKVSIG
+378 FVASSIARLSVG
-390 RLTVALLPFIA
+390 RLSIALIPFIA
-401 VSLVVLFLVS
+401 VSFLVLLLVS
-411 YVPQITLWLPNL
+411 FVPQVTLFLPNL
-423 VFGGK
+423 VFNK

>member
-105 GISGTAVSDA
+105 GISGTAISDT

-128 HGYSKEFSGAV
+128 RGYDSEFSAAV
-139 TASASTM
+139 TASSSTI

-159 GTVTGLSVSRLL
+159 GTVTGLSVSRLF
-171 VAGVVPGLLL
+171 VAGIIPGLLL
-181 GLGLGLVVYFIS
+181 GFGLGIVSYFIS
-193 LKRGYPKVVRLPIIE
+193 VKRQHPKEERLPLREVVR
-208 VIKSFFGAFWA
+208 SFFGAFWA
-219 ILMTVIILGGIMG
+219 ILMTIIIIGGIIG

-251 GFFVYKE
+251 GFFVYRE
-258 LKPSMLPRIFYESAV
+258 LKLNMLPKIFYESAV

-290 ILTSEQIPIMITTAM
+290 ILTSEEIPVMITTAM
-305 LDLSK
+305 LNFSN
-310 NPMVYILLVNILLIF
+310 NPAVYILLVNILLVF

-336 MILMP
+336 MILMS
-341 ILLKPALSL
+341 ILLKPAISL

-359 MCILNLVIGLTTP
+359 MCVLNLVIGLTTP

-378 FVASAIAKVSIG
+378 FVASSIARISIG
-390 RLTVALLPFIA
+390 RLTIALLPFIA
-401 VSLVVLFLVS
+401 IGLVVLILVS
-411 YVPQITLWLPNL
+411 YVPPITLWLPSL
-423 VFGGK
+423 VFGK

>member
-105 GISGTAVSDA
+105 GISGTAISDT

-128 HGYSKEFSGAV
+128 RGYDSEFSAAV
-139 TASASTM
+139 TASSSTI

-159 GTVTGLSVSRLL
+159 GTVTGLSVSRLF
-171 VAGVVPGLLL
+171 VAGIIPGLLL
-181 GLGLGLVVYFIS
+181 GFGLGIVSYFIS
-193 LKRGYPKVVRLPIIE
+193 VKRQHPKEERLPLREVVR
-208 VIKSFFGAFWA
+208 SFFGAFWA
-219 ILMTVIILGGIMG
+219 ILMTIIIIGGIIG

-251 GFFVYKE
+251 GFFVYRE
-258 LKPSMLPRIFYESAV
+258 LKLNMLPKIFYESAV

-290 ILTSEQIPIMITTAM
+290 ILTSEEIPVMITTAM
-305 LDLSK
+305 LNFSN
-310 NPMVYILLVNILLIF
+310 NPAVYILLVNILLVF

-341 ILLKPALSL
+341 ILLKPAISL

-359 MCILNLVIGLTTP
+359 MCVLNLVIGLTTP

-378 FVASAIAKVSIG
+378 FVASSIARISIG
-390 RLTVALLPFIA
+390 RLTIALLPFIA
-401 VSLVVLFLVS
+401 ISLVVLILVS
-411 YVPQITLWLPNL
+411 YVPPITLWLPSL
-423 VFGGK
+423 VFGK

>member
-13 CIALRMPIAFS
+13 CIVLRMPIAFS

-105 GISGTAVSDA
+105 GISGTAISDT

-128 HGYSKEFSGAV
+128 RGYDSEFSAAV
-139 TASASTM
+139 TASSSTI

-159 GTVTGLSVSRLL
+159 GTVTGLSVSRLF
-171 VAGVVPGLLL
+171 VAGIIPGLLL
-181 GLGLGLVVYFIS
+181 GFGLGIVSYFIS
-193 LKRGYPKVVRLPIIE
+193 VKRQHPKEERLPLRE
-208 VIKSFFGAFWA
+208 VIRSFFGAFWA
-219 ILMTVIILGGIMG
+219 ILMTVIIIGGIIG

-258 LKPSMLPRIFYESAV
+258 LKLHMLPKIFYDSAV

-290 ILTSEQIPIMITTAM
+290 ILTSEEIPVMITTAM
-305 LDLSK
+305 LDLSS
-310 NPMVYILLVNILLIF
+310 NPAVYILLVNILLVF

-341 ILLKPALSL
+341 ILLKPAISL

-359 MCILNLVIGLTTP
+359 MCVLNLVIGLTTP

-378 FVASAIAKVSIG
+378 FVASSIARISIG
-390 RLTVALLPFIA
+390 RLSVALLPFIA
-401 VSLVVLFLVS
+401 VSGVVLILVS
-411 YVPQITLWLPNL
+411 YVPQVTLWLPSL
-423 VFGGK
+423 VFGK

>member
-1 MMVATLFIVFLG
+1 MVVVLFVVFLA

-24 LGFSSFVYIAA
+24 LGFSSFIYILF

-41 IIPERMFSG
+41 ILPERMFSG

-85 VGHIRGGLGVANV
+85 IGHVRGGLGLANV
-98 GASMVFA
+98 GSSMVFA
-105 GISGTAVSDA
+105 GISGTAISDT
-115 VSIGSVMIPAMVK
+115 VSIGSVMIPAMIK
-128 HGYSKEFSGAV
+128 RGYDAEFSAAV
-139 TASASTM
+139 TASSSTV

-159 GTVTGLSVSRLL
+159 GTVTGLSVSRLF
-171 VAGVVPGLLL
+171 VAGIIPGLLL
-181 GLGLGLVVYFIS
+181 GFGLGIVSYIIS
-193 LKRGYPKVVRLPIIE
+193 VKRNHPKEDRLPFREVVR
-208 VIKSFFGAFWA
+208 SFFSAFWA
-219 ILMTVIILGGIMG
+219 ILMTLIILGGIMG

-242 VAVFYAIII
+242 IAVFYALIV
-251 GFFVYKE
+251 GFFVYGE
-258 LKPSMLPRIFYESAV
+258 LKLAALPKIVFDSAV

-290 ILTSEQIPIMITTAM
+290 ILTSEEIPLMVTQAM
-305 LDLSK
+305 LSISSG
-310 NPMVYILLVNILLIF
+310 PIGYIILVNILLVF

-341 ILLKPALSL
+341 ILLKPAIAL
-350 GIDPIQFSI
+350 GIDPIQFAI
-359 MCILNLVIGLTTP
+359 MCVLNLVIGLTTP

-378 FVASAIAKVSIG
+378 FVASSIARLSVG
-390 RLTVALLPFIA
+390 RLSIALIPFIA
-401 VSLVVLFLVS
+401 VSFLVLLLVS
-411 YVPQITLWLPNL
+411 FVPQVTLFLPNL
-423 VFGGK
+423 VFNK

>member
-1 MMVATLFIVFLG
+1 MVAVLFIVFLS
-13 CIALRMPIAFS
+13 CVMLRMPIAFS

-71 GGITDRII
+71 GGITERII
-79 HFCMAL
+79 KFCLAL
-85 VGHIRGGLGVANV
+85 VGHIRGGLALSNV

-115 VSIGSVMIPAMVK
+115 VSIGTIMIPAMVK
-128 HGYSKEFSGAV
+128 RGYSAAFSGAV

-171 VAGVVPGLLL
+171 VGGIIPGLLL
-181 GLGLGLVVYFIS
+181 GLGIGSVAYFIS
-193 LKRGYPKVVRLPIIE
+193 VKRGYPKDDRLPFKE
-208 VIKSFFGAFWA
+208 VVKSFFGAFWA

-232 GFFTPTEAAM
+232 GIFTPTEAAM
-242 VAVFYAIII
+242 VAVFYAIIV
-251 GFFVYKE
+251 GFFVYGE
-258 LKPSMLPRIFYESAV
+258 LKPAMLPKIFFDSAV

-290 ILTSEQIPIMITTAM
+290 ILTSEEIPLMITTAM
-305 LDLSK
+305 LDLSRD
-310 NPMVYILLVNILLIF
+310 PMVYIMLVNVLLIF

-341 ILLKPALSL
+341 ILLKPAIQL
-350 GIDPIQFSI
+350 GIDPIQFSL
-359 MCILNLVIGLTTP
+359 MCVLNLVIGLTTP

-378 FVASAIAKVSIG
+378 FVASSIAKVSIG
-390 RLTVALLPFIA
+390 RLTWALLPFIG
-401 VSLVVLFLVS
+401 VSLFVLLLVS
-411 YVPQITLWLPNL
+411 YVPAVTLWLPNL
-423 VFGGK
+423 VFSK

>member
-1 MMVATLFIVFLG
+1 MVVVLFIVFLA
-13 CIALRMPIAFS
+13 CIVLRMPIAFS
-24 LGFSSFVYIAA
+24 LGFSSFIYILF

-41 IIPERMFSG
+41 ILPERMFSG

-85 VGHIRGGLGVANV
+85 IGHVRGGLGLANV
-98 GASMVFA
+98 GSSMVFA
-105 GISGTAVSDA
+105 GISGTAISDT
-115 VSIGSVMIPAMVK
+115 VSIGSVMIPAMIK
-128 HGYSKEFSGAV
+128 RGYDAEFSAAV
-139 TASASTM
+139 TASSSTV

-159 GTVTGLSVSRLL
+159 GTVTGLSVSRLF
-171 VAGVVPGLLL
+171 VAGIIPGLLL
-181 GLGLGLVVYFIS
+181 GFGLGIVSYLIS
-193 LKRGYPKVVRLPIIE
+193 VKRNHPKEDRLPFREVVR
-208 VIKSFFGAFWA
+208 SFFSAFWA
-219 ILMTVIILGGIMG
+219 ILMTLIILGGIMG

-242 VAVFYAIII
+242 IAVFYALIV
-251 GFFVYKE
+251 GFFVYGE
-258 LKPSMLPRIFYESAV
+258 LKLAALPKIIFDSAV

-290 ILTSEQIPIMITTAM
+290 ILTSEEIPLMVTQAM
-305 LDLSK
+305 LSISSG
-310 NPMVYILLVNILLIF
+310 PIGYIILVNILLIF

-341 ILLKPALSL
+341 ILLKPAIAL
-350 GIDPIQFSI
+350 GIDPIQFAI
-359 MCILNLVIGLTTP
+359 MCVLNLVIGLTTP

-378 FVASAIAKVSIG
+378 FVASSIAKISVG
-390 RLTVALLPFIA
+390 RLSVALIPFIA
-401 VSLVVLFLVS
+401 VSFIVLMLVS
-411 YVPQITLWLPNL
+411 FVPQVTLFLPNL
-423 VFGGK
+423 VFNK

>member
-1 MMVATLFIVFLG
+1 MVVVLFVVFLA
-13 CIALRMPIAFS
+13 CIVLRMPIAFS
-24 LGFSSFVYIAA
+24 LGFSSFIYILF

-41 IIPERMFSG
+41 ILPERMFSG

-85 VGHIRGGLGVANV
+85 IGHVRGGLGLANV
-98 GASMVFA
+98 GSSMVFA
-105 GISGTAVSDA
+105 GISGTAISDT
-115 VSIGSVMIPAMVK
+115 VSIGSVMIPAMIK
-128 HGYSKEFSGAV
+128 RGYDAEFSAAV
-139 TASASTM
+139 TASSSTV

-159 GTVTGLSVSRLL
+159 GTVTGLSVSRLF
-171 VAGVVPGLLL
+171 VAGIIPGLLL
-181 GLGLGLVVYFIS
+181 GFGLGIVSYLIS
-193 LKRGYPKVVRLPIIE
+193 VKRNHPKEDRLPFRE
-208 VIKSFFGAFWA
+208 VIRSFFSAFWA
-219 ILMTVIILGGIMG
+219 ILMTLIILGGIMG

-242 VAVFYAIII
+242 IAVFYALIV
-251 GFFVYKE
+251 GFFVYGE
-258 LKPSMLPRIFYESAV
+258 LKLAALPKIIFDSAV

-290 ILTSEQIPIMITTAM
+290 ILTSEEIPLMVTQAM
-305 LDLSK
+305 LSISSG
-310 NPMVYILLVNILLIF
+310 PTGYIILVNILLVF

-341 ILLKPALSL
+341 ILLKPAIALC
-350 GIDPIQFSI
+350 IDPIQLAI
-359 MCILNLVIGLTTP
+359 MCVLNLVIGLTTP

-378 FVASAIAKVSIG
+378 FVASSIAKISVG
-390 RLTVALLPFIA
+390 RLSVALIPFIA
-401 VSLVVLFLVS
+401 VSLLVLLLVS
-411 YVPQITLWLPNL
+411 FVPQVTLFLPNL
-423 VFGGK
+423 VFNK